1 MTTKDPQ
8 TFKTRSVYYPNYIRS
23 LNLNEITFQYKNKE
37 EKSNTIKCSLNNS
50 FCYQNN
56 KKTNLSLI
64 GGGVKLNKEIPFDTT
79 YSLDTAQRLFFK
91 DKKNNVIIMEKQ
103 DNNTYQTIPPQQITF
118 QKDHRFL
125 LLLSSYKR
133 PIYLINQV
141 HKLLKQNYKN
151 FNISISLKGINESV
165 VNSFIL
171 PDIQSYI
178 QEKRI
183 IFQQH
188 KNAHQ
193 FKNLLNSFRNIDLSS
208 YDYLCKIDD
217 DDWYSSDYLK
227 TVNLIING
235 LNNPAFIV
243 ANEMTLLN
251 AEKNQLY
258 LKKEILANMGG
269 TICFN
274 TNFAKELL
282 RIEKMSNEEI
292 SSILPSDT
300 NLTAPYF
307 SNYEDRL
314 INAIAHFRGDK
325 AVYFSFKPLFIYN
338 KQTPSV
344 TRFK

>member
-1 MTTKDPQ
+1 M
-8 TFKTRSVYYPNYIRS
+8 
-23 LNLNEITFQYKNKE
+23 NEITFQSKNIKNE
-37 EKSNTIKCSLNNS
+37 SNTIKCSLDS
-50 FCYQNN
+50 IFCHQNN
-56 KKTNLSLI
+56 KETKLSLI
-64 GGGVKLNKEIPFDTT
+64 GGGNKLNKEAPFDVTFNLGT
-79 YSLDTAQRLFFK
+79 SQRLFFK
-91 DKKNNVIIMEKQ
+91 DKENNFIVMEKQ
-103 DNNTYQTIPPQQITF
+103 DDDTYQTIPFQQKTL
-118 QKDHRFL
+118 QKENRFL

-133 PIYLINQV
+133 PIYLVNQV

-151 FNISISLKGINESV
+151 FNISISLKGINENV
-165 VNSFIL
+165 VNSLIL
-171 PDIQSYI
+171 PNIQPYI

-188 KNAHQ
+188 KNEHQ
-193 FKNLLNSFRNIDLSS
+193 FKNLLNTFREIDLSS

-217 DDWYSSDYLK
+217 DDWYASDYLK
-227 TVNLIING
+227 TVNLTINA
-235 LNNPAFIV
+235 LDNPKFIV
-243 ANEMTLLN
+243 SNEMILLN
-251 AEKNQLY
+251 KEKNQLY

-274 TNFAKELL
+274 PNFAKELL

-314 INAIAHFRGDK
+314 FNAIAHFRGDK

>member
-1 MTTKDPQ
+1 MGETRQKVAIEWQLIYTFNNLIKTKNIHP
-8 TFKTRSVYYPNYIRS
+8 TSN
-23 LNLNEITFQYKNKE
+23 NITN
-37 EKSNTIKCSLNNS
+37 IK
-50 FCYQNN
+50 
-56 KKTNLSLI
+56 
-64 GGGVKLNKEIPFDTT
+64 D
-79 YSLDTAQRLFFK
+79 
-91 DKKNNVIIMEKQ
+91 
-103 DNNTYQTIPPQQITF
+103 
-118 QKDHRFL
+118 
-125 LLLSSYKR
+125 
-133 PIYLINQV
+133 
-141 HKLLKQNYKN
+141 
-151 FNISISLKGINESV
+151 
-165 VNSFIL
+165 
-171 PDIQSYI
+171 
-178 QEKRI
+178 
-183 IFQQH
+183 
-188 KNAHQ
+188 
-193 FKNLLNSFRNIDLSS
+193 
-208 YDYLCKIDD
+208 
-217 DDWYSSDYLK
+217 LK